1 MKFGQAF
8 NKHDASAL
16 AALFTQDAVQLWSW
30 TSEDAVASGQQAIEK
45 RYAVM
50 LSSSPG
56 EFVGQVVE
64 VYPIGNEMSVITKD
78 SEGTLWKGY
87 KVRICVRDADTWK
100 IRMEYVNCSELRT
113 SATQTDNIR
122 GFETKLSENEGPLK
136 TAFAE
141 NQTTLI
147 ENRPIT
153 SGRDHITENGK

>member
-1 MKFGQAF
+1 MDDI
-8 NKHDASAL
+8 HEEL
-16 AALFTQDAVQLWSW
+16 LP
-30 TSEDAVASGQQAIEK
+30 AIPFPPP
-45 RYAVM
+45 
-50 LSSSPG
+50 S
-56 EFVGQVVE
+56 
-64 VYPIGNEMSVITKD
+64 
-78 SEGTLWKGY
+78 
-87 KVRICVRDADTWK
+87 
-100 IRMEYVNCSELRT
+100 CSELRT